1 LILKNNNMPPIK
13 HKHKSTISRT
23 VDVKG
28 PNSMGRS
35 GTMLPEVTV
44 TAKRTPKAPMA
55 LKTIPRDSTK
65 TFPKVAMSTVA
76 KDSTKAPE
84 KKMNRLKTAV
94 SDYTSAVRSGANIA
108 LSGVKKEVP
117 GMKAKTTAGK
127 AIERGMRVAGGVGA
141 TVGLGSATYMG
152 LGPAAVVAGQAL
164 YNKRDE
170 ASKKR
175 GLLNV
180 GKNLDNTIGQLSSSP
195 DSTKKQVRNSA
206 PLANT
211 QFND

>member
-1 LILKNNNMPPIK
+1 MPPIK
-13 HKHKSTISRT
+13 PKNTIRRT
-23 VDVKG
+23 IEAKG

-35 GTMLPEVTV
+35 GSTLPEVTV
-44 TAKRTPKAPMA
+44 TAKRT
-55 LKTIPRDSTK
+55 STK
-65 TFPKVAMSTVA
+65 PLAVKTDTTRASLRNVPMPKIA
-76 KDSTKAPE
+76 KDSTKTPE

-117 GMKAKTTAGK
+117 DMQAKTKAGK
-127 AIERGMRVAGGVGA
+127 AIERGMRVAGGIGA
-141 TVGLGSATYMG
+141 TFGLGAATPTV

-180 GKNLDNTIGQLSSSP
+180 GKNLDYNIGQLSSSS

-206 PLANT
+206 PLADT